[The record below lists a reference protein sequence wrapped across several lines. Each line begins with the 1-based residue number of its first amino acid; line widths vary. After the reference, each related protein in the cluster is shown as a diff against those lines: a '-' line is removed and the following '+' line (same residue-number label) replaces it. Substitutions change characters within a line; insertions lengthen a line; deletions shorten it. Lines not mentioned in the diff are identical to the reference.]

1 MLVIFNDG
9 SPSGPPAM
17 LVRLGPLLRQASPFN
32 VHLSSHLKRHQSLT
46 VLLNSCAMSSQ
57 TSPSKLA
64 DFSTC
69 ELSDALIKIGL
80 PHGGHIPDIELL
92 SPRPSPAETRI
103 CGPAY
108 TVQMV
113 LASDKLSPKPA
124 AHFVDT
130 APEGSVIVI
139 NAPPR

>member
-1 MLVIFNDG
+1 MLVNLG
-9 SPSGPPAM
+9 S
-17 LVRLGPLLRQASPFN
+17 LLRRTSPFN
-32 VHLSSHLKRHQSLT
+32 VHFSFHLKGSLQHPLT
-46 VLLNSCAMSSQ
+46 VLLNARTMSSQ

-80 PHGGHIPDIELL
+80 PHGGHIPDIDLL
-92 SPRPSPAETRI
+92 SSRPSATETRI

-139 NAPPR
+139 DAPPR